1 MVNVNRLELVLAAIE
16 QSETTDGR
24 RLSMDSFRHD
34 KEADDDE
41 CGTSACLA
49 GWTAFVAN
57 AEWVNWPQ
65 GVNVRAKPGGVS
77 EPVSMFA
84 RRWLG
89 LTPDEAE
96 WIFYAFGVATLDELK
111 AQIRTVL
118 ADPDVDHGE
127 ARV

>member
-16 QSETTDGR
+16 QSEASGGR
-24 RLSMDSFRHD
+24 RLDMSMFRHD
-34 KEADDDE
+34 QEDEDDE

-57 AEWVNWPQ
+57 AEWAEWPTT
-65 GVNVRAKPGGVS
+65 VHVRATPGGVR
-77 EPVSMFA
+77 EPVSVFA

-89 LTPDEAE
+89 LTYDEAE
-96 WIFYAFGVATLDELK
+96 YIFYAFGVATLDELK